1 MEKNV
6 AKLIIFN
13 KPFQVLSQFTDNSGK
28 KTLADYINVKAVYPA
43 GRLDFDSEGL
53 LLLTDDGLLQA
64 KISDPKYKLSKTYW
78 VQVEGNAT
86 QAQCDELLAGVS
98 LKDGM
103 ATALSCKLIP
113 EPVLWDRVPPIRV
126 RKLIPDSWMEIV
138 INEGRNRQ
146 IRRMTAAVNLPTLRL
161 VRAKVGDWT
170 LDGLNPGE
178 YSVDDTVTS
187 ASLSRLNAQSNTRLN
202 TPKQPQ

>member
-1 MEKNV
+1 M

-170 LDGLNPGE
+170 FDGLNPGE

-202 TPKQPQ
+202 TLKQPQ

>member
-1 MEKNV
+1 M

-78 VQVEGNAT
+78 VQVEGNAS

-146 IRRMTAAVNLPTLRL
+146 VRRMTAAVNLPTLRL

-170 LDGLNPGE
+170 LDRLNPGE
-178 YSVDDTVTS
+178 YSVDDTVSS
-187 ASLSRLNAQSNTRLN
+187 ASLSRLNARSNTRLN

>member
-1 MEKNV
+1 M

-146 IRRMTAAVNLPTLRL
+146 IRRMTAAVNLPTPRL

-202 TPKQPQ
+202 TLKQPQ